1 MDLFLDVC
9 LIMVF
14 LKDQNGFPT
23 TKNKQI
29 WKPTDRIGSRSWHH
43 LHHLATVE
51 WLKPRSSEQSN
62 SSICKMKAKATEFTT
77 KSSMPVA
84 MWKRVEDLYVFSDR
98 FLDGDDGSGDYE
110 YRVNIV
116 NFMPQL
122 THIFITYKWSYP
134 ISEDNWGHNPYKWIM
149 TSFYK
154 FNACNPNRR
163 SGSQGNSTHE
173 PEALV
178 VVSPTHLWNMLVK
191 IGSSS
196 PNRDEIKKI
205 CETT

>member
-116 NFMPQL
+116 NSMPQL

-134 ISEDNWGHNPYKWIM
+134 ISEDNWGHNPLIEI
-149 TSFYK
+149 TPLIGINDLQLSF
-154 FNACNPNRR
+154 
-163 SGSQGNSTHE
+163 
-173 PEALV
+173 L
-178 VVSPTHLWNMLVK
+178 
-191 IGSSS
+191 
-196 PNRDEIKKI
+196 
-205 CETT
+205 